1 VRLSICN
8 LRAGGT
14 AACGRVATLIQAPR
28 KSWVRELRLAKQAA
42 AAAVAR
48 HERGD
53 MTAEAFMFL
62 LNLRTFREK
71 SYMDSN
77 RRELNNQRITKIIV
91 VL

>member
-1 VRLSICN
+1 MRLSIWN

-14 AACGRVATLIQAPR
+14 AACGRVATLIRAPR

-62 LNLRTFREK
+62 LNLRTFRK
-71 SYMDSN
+71 N
-77 RRELNNQRITKIIV
+77 IV
-91 VL
+91 YEFK